1 MPKNKTVIKRA
12 AKKGGVEELPIPR
25 GKGEA
30 KLEKKKAELL
40 KAKEIYYRLCREFI
54 ELWTKTKRAQRQD

>member
-12 AKKGGVEELPIPR
+12 AKAGIEEFPIPR

-30 KLEKKKAELL
+30 KLEKKKQN
-40 KAKEIYYRLCREFI
+40 F
-54 ELWTKTKRAQRQD
+54 